1 LLFILKIK
9 ERKMIKIILGSFV
22 LSASLFAVDLQTD
35 GVEATY
41 KNSKDEEK
49 TIVIKRE
56 KKDECKEVG
65 FDPKVVYGG
74 EHQAAESVKADC
86 KRAFVTYMGKIAPIK
101 YSEKVETFGEVEV
114 LDFIEKAKDDKT
126 MMLVDSR
133 TENWFFHE
141 TIPTAVNVPYI
152 YMKQSQY
159 PDEFEEYV
167 EILGVKKVDGKYDFS
182 NAKTVLMFCNGA
194 WCGQSPESMKALTAI
209 GYPEEK
215 LKWYRGGMQ
224 SWLSLG
230 LTTVKP

>member
-1 LLFILKIK
+1 ML
-9 ERKMIKIILGSFV
+9 KIILGSFV
-22 LSASLFAVDLQTD
+22 LSASLFAVDLQTE
-35 GVEATY
+35 GVETTY

-56 KKDECKEVG
+56 KKDECKEVA
-65 FDPKVVYGG
+65 FDPKTVYGG
-74 EHQAAESVKADC
+74 EHQAADLVKADC

-101 YSEKVETFGEVEV
+101 FSDKVETFGEVEV
-114 LDFIEKAKDDKT
+114 LDFIEKAKNDKT

-141 TIPTAVNVPYI
+141 TIPSAVNVPYV

-159 PDEFEEYV
+159 PDEFEEYL
-167 EILGVKKVDGKYDFS
+167 EILGVKKVNGKYDFS
-182 NAKTVLMFCNGA
+182 NAKTILMFCNGA

>member
-1 LLFILKIK
+1 ML
-9 ERKMIKIILGSFV
+9 KIILGSFV
-22 LSASLFAVDLQTD
+22 LSASLFAVDLQND

-56 KKDECKEVG
+56 KKDECKEVA

-74 EHQAAESVKADC
+74 VQQAADSVKADC

-101 YSEKVETFGEVEV
+101 YSDKVETFGEVEV
-114 LDFIEKAKDDKT
+114 LDFIEKAKEDKT

-167 EILGVKKVDGKYDFS
+167 EMLGVKKVDGKYDFS
-182 NAKTVLMFCNGA
+182 NAKTILMFCNGA